1 MSETLFAV
9 AWQGAGMSVTWLE
22 AMAVL
27 VALAMVVCNIRE
39 IHWGWPLAM
48 ISSAMYLA
56 LFWHSQLY
64 GNALLQL
71 VFIAA
76 AVWGWRQWL
85 RAPVPGNHHT
95 EGHGSGKRPM
105 LSIASLSRRQTVWLA
120 IAWLVLWVALG
131 LAMQSS
137 DAAAPWP
144 DAFVTAGSLVGQYL
158 LGRKYLQNWTV
169 WLVVNLC
176 SVLLFASQGLWPT
189 AALYAVFA
197 LLSVLG
203 WRVWRAQ
210 LRPTAVAQ

>member
-1 MSETLFAV
+1 MSEALFAV
-9 AWQGAGMSVTWLE
+9 AWHGAGTAVTWLE
-22 AMAVL
+22 VAAVL
-27 VALAMVVCNIRE
+27 ASLAMVGCNIRE
-39 IHWGWPLAM
+39 FHWGWPLAM
-48 ISSAMYLA
+48 ISSAMYAA

-85 RAPVPGNHHT
+85 RGAVPG
-95 EGHGSGKRPM
+95 GSDPGVA
-105 LSIASLSRRQTVWLA
+105 LAIAMLSRRQTAWLA
-120 IAWLVLWVALG
+120 FAWLVLWVALG
-131 LAMQSS
+131 VPMQWS

-158 LGRKYLQNWTV
+158 LGRKYLQNWAV
-169 WLVVNLC
+169 WLLVNLC

-189 AALYAVFA
+189 AGLYAVFA
-197 LLSVLG
+197 LLSALG

-210 LRPTAVAQ
+210 HRQRAAAP

>member
-1 MSETLFAV
+1 MSDILFAV
-9 AWQGAGMSVTWLE
+9 AWQGAGTSITWLE
-22 AMAVL
+22 AVAVL
-27 VALAMVVCNIRE
+27 VALAMVACNIRE

-64 GNALLQL
+64 GNALLQII
-71 VFIAA
+71 FIAA

-85 RAPVPGNHHT
+85 RAPGPGDHRQ
-95 EGHGSGKRPM
+95 EGGERT
-105 LSIASLSRRQTVWLA
+105 LLAIASLSRKQTTWLA
-120 IAWLVLWVALG
+120 VAWLVLWVALG
-131 LAMQSS
+131 VAMQSS
-137 DAAAPWP
+137 DSVAPWS
-144 DAFVTAGSLVGQYL
+144 DAFVTAGSLIGQYL

-176 SVLLFASQGLWPT
+176 SVVLFASQGLWPT

-197 LLSVLG
+197 VLSVLG

-210 LRPTAVAQ
+210 YHATTAAP

>member
-1 MSETLFAV
+1 MMDTLLAA
-9 AWQGAGMSVTWLE
+9 AWQGAGVSVSWLE
-22 AMAVL
+22 ALAVL
-27 VALAMVVCNIRE
+27 AALAMVACNIRQ

-48 ISSAMYLA
+48 LSSALYGM

-76 AVWGWRQWL
+76 AAWGWRQWL
-85 RAPVPGNHHT
+85 GGSALAAADGRAG
-95 EGHGSGKRPM
+95 
-105 LSIASLSRRQTVWLA
+105 LAIASLPRRQTAWLA
-120 IAWLVLWVALG
+120 LAWLVLWVVLG
-131 LAMQSS
+131 LPMQWS

-210 LRPTAVAQ
+210 HRNRVAA